1 MGSRFTGSD
10 SPGNGHSKFKFRMEA
25 IKKKMQA
32 MKVEKDNACDQA
44 DVSEEKMK
52 AARIRAQKGEDEVE
66 ELVIKSRQLETELD
80 VTSERLSIATELEM
94 NALTRR
100 VSGLE
105 EDLEKTEEKTVAA
118 VAKLDKAGTAADDSE
133 RAKKVFQSKADEDEK
148 RIIGLEKDLKEAR
161 EKAEAVDATY
171 DEVAKKLATCESDLE
186 KAEERADVGET
197 KILELEEELRVVA
210 NNLKS
215 LEVAEEK
222 ANQREKTYKEQIKT
236 LSAKLKQA
244 EARAEFAEKSVQ
256 KLQKEVDRL
265 EDELVS
271 EQEKYKAIT
280 EELEQ
285 TFAEMSGY

>member
-1 MGSRFTGSD
+1 MGT
-10 SPGNGHSKFKFRMEA
+10 
-25 IKKKMQA
+25 
-32 MKVEKDNACDQA
+32 
-44 DVSEEKMK
+44 EEKM
-52 AARIRAQKGEDEVE
+52 
-66 ELVIKSRQLETELD
+66 
-80 VTSERLSIATELEM
+80 
-94 NALTRR
+94 
-100 VSGLE
+100 
-105 EDLEKTEEKTVAA
+105 VAA
-118 VAKLDKAGTAADDSE
+118 VAKLDKAATASDDSE

-148 RIIGLEKDLKEAR
+148 RIIGLEKELKEAR
-161 EKAEAVDATY
+161 EKAEAADATY
-171 DEVAKKLATCESDLE
+171 DEVAKKLANCESELE

-197 KILELEEELRVVA
+197 KILELEEELRVVS
-210 NNLKS
+210 NNRNS
-215 LEVAEEK
+215 LEVAEGK

-285 TFAEMSGY
+285 

>member
-1 MGSRFTGSD
+1 MGSRLLSFFCSSYD
-10 SPGNGHSKFKFRMEA
+10 SHQVDLSNMEA

-32 MKVEKDNACDQA
+32 MKIEKDNACDRV
-44 DVSEEKMK
+44 DESEEKCK
-52 AARIRAQKGEDEVE
+52 AARLRASKAEDEVD
-66 ELVIKSRQLETELD
+66 ELVTKSRQLETELD
-80 VTSERLSIATELEM
+80 LTAEKLGIATLQ
-94 NALTRR
+94 
-100 VSGLE
+100 LE
-105 EDLEKTEEKTVAA
+105 EKMVAA
-118 VAKLDKAGTAADDSE
+118 VAKLDKAATASDDSE

-148 RIIGLEKDLKEAR
+148 RITALEKELKEAR
-161 EKAEAVDATY
+161 EKAEAADATY
-171 DEVAKKLATCESDLE
+171 DDVAKKLATCEGDLE
-186 KAEERADVGET
+186 KAEERADTGEM

-244 EARAEFAEKSVQ
+244 EARAEFAEKSVL

-271 EQEKYKAIT
+271 EQEKYKAIV